1 MRTAKRAPPKA
12 WAKARDGAE
21 KVDKQPEMPRLGA
34 MHGWRGGNKRDALS
48 TLHWRGQ
55 LPPPPDWR
63 PAASLEDFL
72 ARQRDHCIKA
82 FGDLC
87 AKMHDYAFT
96 SVTLTDHPEY
106 GFQHGL
112 TNALDATG
120 TPLNEREARQALK
133 FLSTS
138 GKDFELVLVKTDF
151 YEWVRNVAKVDTD
164 KYNFG
169 RTEEYDVYR
178 EAMSL
183 LRPEPATS
191 GTWQWMSACFQ
202 AVPEALRKGIHVVI
216 FNQRRGDQLD
226 LATGKFPTRQFTLAE
241 QRCPKGKALTD
252 P

>member
-1 MRTAKRAPPKA
+1 MVPRKWTSS
-12 WAKARDGAE
+12 
-21 KVDKQPEMPRLGA
+21 QMPLFGP
-34 MHGWRGGNKRDALS
+34 MHPCSNGNKRDILR
-48 TLHWRGQ
+48 LPWRGQ
-55 LPPPPDWR
+55 LPAPADWR

-72 ARQRDHCIKA
+72 AQQRDHCIKA
-82 FGDLC
+82 FGNLC
-87 AKMHDYAFT
+87 TKMHDYAFT

-120 TPLNEREARQALK
+120 TPLKEKDAQEALK

-138 GKDFELVLVKTDF
+138 GKDFELVLVETDF

-169 RTEEYDVYR
+169 RTEYDVYT

-191 GTWQWMSACFQ
+191 GTWEWMSACFQ
-202 AVPEALRKGIHVVI
+202 AVPEALRKGIHVVML
-216 FNQRRGDQLD
+216 NQHRGHQLD

-241 QRCPKGKALTD
+241 IY
-252 P
+252 